1 VQVPIELLVAIAT
14 FGFVTS
20 VTPGPNNTYLLAA
33 GANYGTRQSLRFV
46 NGIMLGLGSML
57 TAVWLGL
64 GVVLATFPLV
74 YQVLKYLGFA
84 YIIYLAY
91 KVIKSGYKPSTKE
104 VDAPT
109 FLKALGFQ
117 FINPKAWI
125 VTTSFIATYVPVG
138 DGLGAF
144 VWSLAIFLI
153 FTYPGAVIWAA
164 MGQGISK
171 ILTNSKRRRVFN
183 WAAGLL
189 LIASMVPALFI

>member
-33 GANYGTRQSLRFV
+33 GANYGTRRSLRFV
-46 NGIMLGLGSML
+46 NGIMLGLGTML

-64 GVVLATFPLV
+64 GVVLASLPVL

-84 YIIYLAY
+84 YILYLAY
-91 KVIKSGYKPSTKE
+91 KVIISGYKPSTKE

-138 DGLGAF
+138 DGPGAF

-183 WAAGLL
+183 WVAGLL
-189 LIASMVPALFI
+189 LIASMLPALFI